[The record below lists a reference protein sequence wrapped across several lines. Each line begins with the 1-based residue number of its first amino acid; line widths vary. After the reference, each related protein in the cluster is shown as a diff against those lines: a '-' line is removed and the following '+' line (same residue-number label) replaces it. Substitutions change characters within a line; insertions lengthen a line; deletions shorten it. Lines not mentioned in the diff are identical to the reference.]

1 MRLFFVE
8 PKDTQEG
15 RVTLTG
21 PDVHH
26 IRRVLRLKPGD
37 HIVVSDGQGR
47 LSRVRLERLTEES
60 AEGVVL
66 EAAEALS
73 PKGPSITL
81 AQALPKARKF
91 DFIIQK
97 AVELGV
103 ERIVP
108 LATRRAVVRL
118 EGSRAAERLERW
130 RRIAR
135 EAAKQCR
142 RPSVAEVA
150 PLVDMETFLSSLG
163 PPEAGQG
170 RLLLWED
177 AVEPLGETLE
187 RLGRPASLI
196 CLVGP
201 EGGFEEAEA
210 ARAVEMGFA
219 ATSLGPRVLRTETAP
234 VALLAILQ
242 YALGG
247 L

>member
-1 MRLFFVE
+1 MRLFFIE
-8 PKDTQEG
+8 PKDSSKD
-15 RVTLTG
+15 RITLTG

-26 IRRVLRLKPGD
+26 IRSVLRLKPGD
-37 HIVVSDGQGR
+37 LIVVSDGQGR
-47 LSRVRLERLTEES
+47 LSRVRLESLSEEA

-66 EAAEALS
+66 EATKALYQE
-73 PKGPSITL
+73 GPSITL

-91 DFIIQK
+91 DFIVQK

-108 LATRRAVVRL
+108 LATSRAVVRL
-118 EGSRAAERLERW
+118 DGSRAAERLERW
-130 RRIAR
+130 KRIAR

-150 PLVDMETFLSSLG
+150 PLVDMKTFLQELG
-163 PPEAGQG
+163 PPKTGQG
-170 RLLLWED
+170 RLLLWEE
-177 AVEPLGETLE
+177 AIEPLRETLE
-187 RLGRPASLI
+187 RLGRPASLV

-201 EGGFEEAEA
+201 EGGFDEAEA
-210 ARAVEMGFA
+210 AQAVEIGFA

-242 YALGG
+242 YALSG
-247 L
+247 